1 MFFLSLKFPIEQL
14 MPIKSS
20 HVPLMMITVI
30 DGGCEKEDIKKEDIL
45 NIDKDC
51 QGESVYTNKCG
62 LKRENGEQR
71 NKLE

>member
-1 MFFLSLKFPIEQL
+1 MG
-14 MPIKSS
+14 
-20 HVPLMMITVI
+20 V
-30 DGGCEKEDIKKEDIL
+30 GCEKEDIKKEDIL

-71 NKLE
+71 NKLEWNY

>member
-1 MFFLSLKFPIEQL
+1 

-30 DGGCEKEDIKKEDIL
+30 DGGCE
-45 NIDKDC
+45 
-51 QGESVYTNKCG
+51 GESVYTNKCG